1 MHRHAIKAYQPAC
14 LWVDLP
20 ITPYRQALA
29 LQQKLVAARVS
40 GQLTKDVVLVLE
52 HPPVFTLGRRGGSEN
67 LMISDA
73 QLHQAGIEMVQCE
86 RGGNITYHGPG
97 QLVVYPIIN
106 LRAAN
111 LSVHR
116 YVDGLEE
123 VMIRTAAHW
132 GIQAHGDPE
141 NRGVWLGLNKLGSL
155 GICIRHGVCFHG
167 LALNVQPD
175 LKPFTWI
182 NPCGLQDI
190 DIVSMESV
198 LCHKILMAD
207 VRRVFKSRFTE
218 TFDVQPVA
226 AAVEELTGL

>member
-1 MHRHAIKAYQPAC
+1 MNSHVMNVNKPTCH
-14 LWVDLP
+14 WVELP
-20 ITPYRQALA
+20 IIPYRQVLA
-29 LQQKLVAARVS
+29 LQRKLVAARVS

-73 QLHQAGIEMVQCE
+73 LLHKAGIEMVQCE

-97 QLVVYPIIN
+97 QLVAYPIIN

-111 LSVHR
+111 LSVLS
-116 YVDGLEE
+116 YVGGLEE

-132 GIQAHGDPE
+132 GIQAHRDPE
-141 NRGVWLGLNKLGSL
+141 NRGVWLGLNKLGSV

-175 LKPFTWI
+175 LEPFTWI
-182 NPCGLQDI
+182 RPCGLQDI
-190 DIVSMESV
+190 EIVSMESV
-198 LCHKILMAD
+198 LSHKIPMTE
-207 VRRVFKSRFTE
+207 VRKVFKSQFTQ
-218 TFDVQPVA
+218 TFEVQPVA
-226 AAVEELTGL
+226 TTVEELTG